1 MDISLTKILFLFG
14 VYFVVGVVPL
24 YWVRVSTS
32 TLERVLA
39 GMMLIMYASFLLT
52 AIALTTNIFESIM
65 QSHESSEYAQ
75 EQTQS
80 VFPII
85 VFLGSV
91 FTFLFGGVG
100 TNVVT
105 SALLRDSN
113 SELLDA
119 IKNRDKK
126 VIN

>member
-1 MDISLTKILFLFG
+1 M
-14 VYFVVGVVPL
+14 YFVVGVVPL